1 MVDTFVWETLLSTK
15 LLVTCCICTYT
26 YMKMTIII
34 SVTVLLPRVCN
45 ILFCTTVHN
54 QTRICELFLQSNAR
68 VPSNSHNSTDTISS
82 ICIGQIRYEASR
94 IASVSKQESISNN
107 LIPFEFF
114 WGYEDYVLIRQVKEN
129 FYSLDWSI
137 TSLSILVYSAGM
149 RKRSARKS

>member
-1 MVDTFVWETLLSTK
+1 M
-15 LLVTCCICTYT
+15 TCCTCTYT

-54 QTRICELFLQSNAR
+54 RTRICELFLQSNAR
-68 VPSNSHNSTDTISS
+68 VPSNSHNSADTISS

-114 WGYEDYVLIRQVKEN
+114 CVYGDYVLIRQVKEKISI
-129 FYSLDWSI
+129 FIIFPDLSLHYA
-137 TSLSILVYSAGM
+137 YSAGM
-149 RKRSARKS
+149 RKKSERKR